1 MAKIIDEQRLMLPEC
16 DTYKLVLDMAFGD
29 DEKSREIF
37 LCVDDQFCDTSV
49 LAADD
54 LTSRRRLFMLTFVGR
69 QHFFEKLVH
78 LDYAFQMN
86 FSNEGLRRT
95 SFLMQLLC
103 NVNLPI
109 TEHQRLV
116 KEIIQF
122 PINFTNNCLRRNLFN
137 EAQRLLTLS
146 ELFASH
152 IPNIKLIFYG
162 SKFNVIDILY
172 EHVDLSN
179 DSQSVLSIL
188 EENRKYNQR
197 FDLFGN
203 ETANQLTELELYN
216 QFLVVKLLLEVIMDN
231 QQFTELTESS
241 VMKLS
246 KVKTLLNCIQ
256 SIEQLTSILEVAFS
270 LIFVR
275 WDNIPQNSDPV
286 EIDLIVDESGSESI
300 KFPRKNSDRSDKTAF
315 ICSAVVLDS
324 ILNLLKDVATDVID
338 SHAVVDNSKGKFR
351 LRLLSN
357 INDAHWRTT
366 LFNSISTVAGSRSAS
381 ITGDDVQ
388 NYFSR
393 HQVRKNLNGSSEDE
407 DRRNQQSIS
416 TYRRKTRKKNS
427 LRKSTHDKPW
437 APVNSTEQEQRSDRS
452 ISGRERR
459 CPVSRL
465 FGSPEQL
472 ATVCLNMGNFE
483 ATKEI
488 VEANDLE
495 NSLPSTE
502 LQFMENYNAIKQKLL
517 SIFNKYSNLETTDSE
532 LNVGVVE
539 RLKAAATIGFE
550 ASQAQDIITSFA
562 TENEFHVSDETRNL
576 MRKLHRQYPFLET
589 FSGSALLASISADL
603 MISLTNSY
611 EMCFNIF
618 NMLNKLWVDPRWLD
632 EDNITFGYLKFT
644 KNICECL
651 QLYQSI
657 RGDNFGVR
665 ELMCKESYV
674 LIPVDLKVNLN
685 GEDVMKSLQCLTV
698 NDIDSVAK
706 WKDLLKPM
714 ERMRGDVNYFQR
726 CYNFVVNLIE
736 LLRMHP
742 TNSDAMPLDAMEV
755 DVTAVIGDIVFLSAK
770 SPFDIVEIV
779 ENLNVNFVYVS
790 CLNMIPVIPY
800 CEPSDSAV
808 TDSFI
813 ENLRNDKLS
822 AGNSIEKPFY
832 RLNSEVFNFV
842 RKNNYLVAHLI
853 QEFDCVLNGKAVYE
867 QKYLKSF
874 MAVDEVKTVAVMYDN
889 SLLLSA
895 LNYDTIDMDK
905 LEKYLI
911 NSGSYGN
918 ANLIIQNCSDRSL
931 WIKGNRLKTL
941 HDVLIAKLLLKNES
955 GSSNNTI
962 CDLIECIN
970 DVNVKSK
977 HLLENILSIE
987 SSNMVK
993 RLIQSILLNK
1003 NVLKLEESFKVKL
1016 HEWLQNIRIYEA
1028 VADRMCCAN
1037 WVESRELSIHSS
1049 ESILKCLTGAGEFNL
1064 CLAWL
1069 KMHPL
1074 AECPRKFPVFSKIF
1088 SDIILAASKLNR
1100 MMFKVVE
1107 TLPLN
1112 AVLQFYDTL
1121 LTELRSLES
1130 LEYIVDFLT
1139 AHSLQAFTYRRFR
1152 ISLKIFGQMT
1162 EEEQNTNWGL
1172 FNTPLMIIE
1181 QCLMNSRHEAMSAF
1195 LSSIKPIISQS
1206 PCTYCLDRRNGSY
1219 DAKNSSDPD
1228 FQISSPKNDFSHREH
1243 SLSNHCI
1250 DSLLKTYAS
1259 KALDFRVSETHSHC
1273 SNDMLTHSM
1282 SSLDSLCGSFVMPKV
1297 APYRSLWVKDEDASH
1312 CMCCRRSAFTMLC
1325 RRHHCRRCGRVVC
1338 HVCSKKRIEIPELYD
1353 DVHVRSCDDCYKQM
1367 QNFNQKKSSIQSL
1380 PTTATV
1386 NGKVR
1391 DAVVAIWQFSGNKKH
1406 DNLLREEF
1414 CFEYAP
1420 SVSLCLSILQFY
1432 SSDADCVN
1440 FLLHHCQKFESLLRP
1455 IQPGYPNP
1463 EIDYAL
1469 VTRMMHCLA
1478 LAAKVR
1484 GGPPECDTIRD
1495 HGEIIQSIVHH
1506 GCESLMPPEP
1516 PNSSSF
1522 RTLRDSLILA
1532 EKWPLAFELSLKC
1545 GLSTIGTVAAWAI
1558 ACLRAGC
1565 FDTAREK
1572 FSHCLAKTGTDDE
1585 TSHLTSLILQ
1595 ESTGDLSEWNDS
1607 PKIKRPT
1614 KSPPLLDEIISTLE
1628 LTCRTHQ
1635 PEVIARASVIKD
1647 SNTSLASNLS
1657 KKREKIPLHE
1667 PALNVMH
1674 TLTNLKNIARG
1685 IYHGSR
1691 SGKNSS
1697 ADESTNSRQ
1706 AIKSSRLYDECLY
1719 YLTRY
1724 GSHNSILAFL
1734 IKNDRLAT
1742 ALKYFLYENV
1752 DSDSFIN
1759 LIFLPFLK
1767 AGKVDTIINLLMTMD
1782 NTLLIWK
1789 DVIIK
1794 TCCYLEPK
1802 ALLNSLYHLQ
1812 VLLKDPVRAS
1822 MTCVKFYSMN
1832 CSTYVELQNNT
1843 FHLINAQKHLQMELE
1858 LCQWEEIPS
1867 IPAFEYE
1874 QSILMKMDSR
1884 TLNSHINTILRQIEV
1899 TKFLSICEQ
1908 NGCDTM
1914 ALLAKISAEFSK
1926 IPTLFGTLQEKIQ
1939 LAVLTI
1945 IAGSNINAGF
1955 GLAFR
1960 IIQDFNLS
1968 PIKVYG
1974 ITAKYL
1980 SGQSR
1985 LDNVETLI
1993 ENIKSDSDSN
2003 EALCDEII
2011 SLAVH
2016 TAVASLQLNAPIKQ
2030 LIGQP
2035 IELLLRHVTDIGI
2048 KISCHIAGGQL
2059 KSAYLLAVQYN
2070 RYNDVRKVLRKA
2082 EQTNQQHIKKL
2093 CEKKLNAHRDQ

>member
-1 MAKIIDEQRLMLPEC
+1 MQ
-16 DTYKLVLDMAFGD
+16 
-29 DEKSREIF
+29 
-37 LCVDDQFCDTSV
+37 
-49 LAADD
+49 
-54 LTSRRRLFMLTFVGR
+54 
-69 QHFFEKLVH
+69 
-78 LDYAFQMN
+78 
-86 FSNEGLRRT
+86 FSNNVLRRT
-95 SFLMQLLC
+95 LCLIHLLC
-103 NVNLPI
+103 NVDLPT
-109 TEHQRLV
+109 TEHQWLV

-122 PINFTNNCLRRNLFN
+122 PINFTNNRLRHNLFN
-137 EAQRLLTLS
+137 EVQRLFTLN

-152 IPNIKLIFYG
+152 IPNIKLTLHG
-162 SKFNVIDILY
+162 SKFNVVDVLY
-172 EHVDLSN
+172 EHVDLST
-179 DSQSVLSIL
+179 DSESVLSIL

-197 FDLFGN
+197 FLLFGN
-203 ETANQLTELELYN
+203 ETADQLTELELYN
-216 QFLVVKLLLEVIMDN
+216 QFLVIKLLLEVIMDN
-231 QQFTELTESS
+231 QQFTTLSESS

-246 KVKTLLNCIQ
+246 KVKMLLNCIH
-256 SIEQLTSILEVAFS
+256 SVKQLTRILEFAFS

-275 WDNIPQNSDPV
+275 WENVTQNDDPI
-286 EIDLIVDESGSESI
+286 ELDRIVDESGSESI
-300 KFPRKNSDRSDKTAF
+300 KSPQKNSDRSEKTAF

-324 ILNLLKDVATDVID
+324 ILNLLKDVATEAFD
-338 SHAVVDNSKGKFR
+338 SHEVADDSVRKFR

-357 INDAHWRTT
+357 INDAHWRIT
-366 LFNSISTVAGSRSAS
+366 LFNSTTTVAGIRSES
-381 ITGDDVQ
+381 FISEDVRK
-388 NYFSR
+388 YFSR
-393 HQVRKNLNGSSEDE
+393 HQSQIRNNLNGSSDDE
-407 DRRNQQSIS
+407 DHNNLHLIS
-416 TYRRKTRKKNS
+416 TYRRKPRKKNS
-427 LRKSTHDKPW
+427 LRKSADDKPL
-437 APVNSTEQEQRSDRS
+437 AAANSTEQEQRSDVTQRS
-452 ISGRERR
+452 ISSSERR
-459 CPVSRL
+459 CPVSRF
-465 FGSPEQL
+465 FGSPEHL

-483 ATKEI
+483 ATKLI
-488 VEANDLE
+488 VEANDLQ
-495 NSLPSTE
+495 NSSPARE
-502 LQFMENYNAIKQKLL
+502 LQFMENYNAIKQKLR
-517 SIFNKYSNLETTDSE
+517 SIFNKCSNFETTGTE
-532 LNVGVVE
+532 LNISTME
-539 RLKAAATIGFE
+539 RLKHAATIGFE
-550 ASQAQDIITSFA
+550 SAQAQGIITSFA
-562 TENEFHVSDETRNL
+562 EENEFHVSDETRNL
-576 MRKLHRQYPFLET
+576 MRKLHRQHPFLET
-589 FSGSALLASISADL
+589 FSGSALMASISADL
-603 MISLTNSY
+603 LISLTNSY

-632 EDNITFGYLKFT
+632 EDSITFGYLKFT

-657 RGDNFGVR
+657 CGDNYGVR

-674 LIPVDLKVNLN
+674 LIPVDLKVSLD
-685 GEDVMKSLQCLTV
+685 GDGMMKSLQCLTV
-698 NDIDSVAK
+698 NDIDSLAK
-706 WKDLLKPM
+706 WRALLKPM
-714 ERMRGDVNYFQR
+714 ENLRGDVNYFHR
-726 CYNFVVNLIE
+726 CYNFVMNLIE
-736 LLRMHP
+736 LLKMSP
-742 TNSDAMPLDAMEV
+742 TNDHAMPLDAMEV
-755 DVTAVIGDIVFLSAK
+755 DLTVVIGDIVFLNAK
-770 SPFDIVEIV
+770 PPVDIVEIV

-790 CLNMIPVIPY
+790 CLNIIPVIPC
-800 CEPSDSAV
+800 CEPSDSAA
-808 TDSFI
+808 TDNFI

-822 AGNSIEKPFY
+822 ASNSIEKPFY
-832 RLNSEVFNFV
+832 SLNSEVLKFV
-842 RKNNYLVAHLI
+842 RKNNYLVAHLL
-853 QEFDCVLNGKAVYE
+853 QEYDCALNGTAVYE

-874 MAVDEVKTVAVMYDN
+874 MDLDEVKTVAVMYDN

-895 LNYDTIDMDK
+895 LNYDTSDVDK

-911 NSGSYGN
+911 NSGCYRNSHR
-918 ANLIIQNCSDRSL
+918 IIQNCSDRSL
-931 WIKGNRLKTL
+931 RIKGNRLQTL
-941 HDVLIAKLLLKNES
+941 QDVLTAKLLEKSKS
-955 GSSNNTI
+955 GSNKNTI
-962 CDLIECIN
+962 CDLIECVN
-970 DVNVKSK
+970 DVNAKSK
-977 HLLENILSIE
+977 HLLEKILSIE
-987 SSNMVK
+987 SSNTVK

-1003 NVLKLEESFKVKL
+1003 NVSKLEESFKVKL

-1028 VADRMCCAN
+1028 VADRMRCAN
-1037 WVESRELSIHSS
+1037 WVAARELSIHST
-1049 ESILKCLTGAGEFNL
+1049 ESILKCLMDVGEFDL

-1069 KMHPL
+1069 TMHPL
-1074 AECPRKFPVFSKIF
+1074 VECPRKFPVFSKIF
-1088 SDIILAASKLNR
+1088 SDVILAAPSLNS
-1100 MMFKVVE
+1100 MMFKIVE

-1112 AVLQFYDTL
+1112 AVLQFYDNL

-1130 LEYIVDFLT
+1130 LEYIVNFLI
-1139 AHSLQAFTYRRFR
+1139 AHSLQTFTYHRFR
-1152 ISLKIFGQMT
+1152 ISLKMFGQMT

-1195 LSSIKPIISQS
+1195 LSSIQPILSHA
-1206 PCTYCLDRRNGSY
+1206 PCTYCLARRNSSY

-1228 FQISSPKNDFSHREH
+1228 FQITSHENDFSHGEH
-1243 SLSNHCI
+1243 SLSYHCI

-1273 SNDMLTHSM
+1273 SNDILTHSM

-1297 APYRSLWVKDEDASH
+1297 APDRLNWVKDEDASH

-1338 HVCSKKRIEIPELYD
+1338 HMCSKKRIKIPELYD
-1353 DVHVRSCDDCYKQM
+1353 DVNVRSCDDCYKQL
-1367 QNFNQKKSSIQSL
+1367 QNFDQKSSSIESS
-1380 PTTATV
+1380 PTAATV

-1391 DAVVAIWQFSGNKKH
+1391 DAVVSLWQFSGNKKH

-1440 FLLHHCQKFESLLRP
+1440 FLLHHCRKFESLLRP
-1455 IQPGYPNP
+1455 IQLGYPNL

-1545 GLSTIGTVAAWAI
+1545 GLSTTGVVAAWAI

-1572 FSHCLAKTGTDDE
+1572 FSHCLTKTGTDDE
-1585 TSHLTSLILQ
+1585 ISYLTSLILQ
-1595 ESTGDLSEWNDS
+1595 ESTDDLCEWNNS

-1614 KSPPLLDEIISTLE
+1614 KSPPLLDEIVSTLE

-1667 PALNVMH
+1667 PALNIMH
-1674 TLTNLKNIARG
+1674 TLSNLKNISRG
-1685 IYHGSR
+1685 IYHGSS
-1691 SGKNSS
+1691 SGKCSS

-1706 AIKSSRLYDECLY
+1706 VIKSSRLYDECLY

-1734 IKNDRLAT
+1734 IKNERLAT

-1752 DSDSFIN
+1752 DADSFISQ
-1759 LIFLPFLK
+1759 IFLPFLK
-1767 AGKVDTIINLLMTMD
+1767 AGKIDNIINLLITMD

-1794 TCCYLEPK
+1794 TCCYLEHK
-1802 ALLNSLYHLQ
+1802 GLLNSLYHMQ

-1832 CSTYVELQNNT
+1832 CSTYAELQNNS
-1843 FHLINAQKHLQMELE
+1843 FHLINAQRHLQTELE

-1867 IPAFEYE
+1867 IPAAEDQ

-1884 TLNSHINTILRQIEV
+1884 KLNSHINTILRQIEV
-1899 TKFLSICEQ
+1899 TKFLSTCEQ
-1908 NGCDTM
+1908 KGCDTV
-1914 ALLAKISAEFSK
+1914 ALLAKISAEFNK
-1926 IPTLFGTLQEKIQ
+1926 MPTLFGTLQEKIQ

-1980 SGQSR
+1980 SGQGR
-1985 LDNVETLI
+1985 LDDVETLI

-2011 SLAVH
+2011 SLAVQ

-2030 LIGQP
+2030 LIGQQ

-2059 KSAYLLAVQYN
+2059 KSAYLLAVQYD

-2082 EQTNQQHIKKL
+2082 EQTNQKHIKKL
-2093 CEKKLNAHRDQ
+2093 CEKKLNAHWDQ